1 MIMYQAPPRPQ
12 AMALRREKQEG
23 GQALMLILAVLL
35 VAVLFTLPVINRT
48 SYGLGGSAVHPALTT
63 PPEPK
68 AGPALTI
75 PSPQGSGFLQTLR
88 TVYYLTLASLP
99 ANLVKKSPVPTSP
112 K

>member
-1 MIMYQAPPRPQ
+1 MYQAPPRPQ

-75 PSPQGSGFLQTLR
+75 PSPQGSGGSRPSTFR
-88 TVYYLTLASLP
+88 CCA
-99 ANLVKKSPVPTSP
+99 TSP
-112 K
+112 PSACSSAASRR